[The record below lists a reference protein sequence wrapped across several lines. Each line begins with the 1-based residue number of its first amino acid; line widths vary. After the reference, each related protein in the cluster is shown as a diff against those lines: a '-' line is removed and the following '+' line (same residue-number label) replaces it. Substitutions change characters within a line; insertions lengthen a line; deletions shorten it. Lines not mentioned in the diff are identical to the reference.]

1 MDESQESLVTLV
13 ARAEELARAKDWAEL
28 AMEINES
35 ILNRDPRNVN
45 ALQRLI
51 TCHSSVGNYSQVRS
65 LCEQI
70 LQIDPKSTFAKRR
83 LNAIDLGK
91 EETLYQG

>member
-1 MDESQESLVTLV
+1 VDNSQESLGALVT
-13 ARAEELARAKDWAEL
+13 RAEELARAKDWSEL
-28 AMEINES
+28 AVKINSS
-35 ILNRDPRNVN
+35 ILARDPENVN
-45 ALQRLI
+45 ALRRLI
-51 TCHSSVGNYSQVRS
+51 TCHSSAGNYSQVRS

>member
-1 MDESQESLVTLV
+1 MDESQESLSTLV

-28 AMEINES
+28 AVKVNES
-35 ILNRDPRNVN
+35 ILEVDPGNIN
-45 ALQRLI
+45 ALRRLI
-51 TCHSSVGNYSQVRS
+51 TCHSSAGNYSKVRA

-70 LQIDPKSTFAKRR
+70 LQVDPKSTFAKRR

>member
-1 MDESQESLVTLV
+1 MNKSQEPLSALI
-13 ARAEELARAKDWAEL
+13 ARAEELARAKNWSEL
-28 AMEINES
+28 AIEVNES
-35 ILNRDPRNVN
+35 ILARDPRSVN

-51 TCHSSVGNYSQVRS
+51 TCYSSIGNYSKVRT

-70 LQIDPKSTFAKRR
+70 LQIDPKSTFARRR

>member
-1 MDESQESLVTLV
+1 MNKSQESLSSLVT
-13 ARAEELARAKDWAEL
+13 RAEELARAKDWAEL
-28 AMEINES
+28 AIEVNES
-35 ILNRDPRNVN
+35 ILVRDPRSVN

-51 TCHSSVGNYSQVRS
+51 TCYCSIGNYSKVRT
-65 LCEQI
+65 LCEQV

-91 EETLYQG
+91 ENTLYQG